1 MSFREKIAW
10 ISLLTTVGVWGFY
23 FARVVPALTSG
34 DSGPWQMALFVEC
47 VVFTV
52 IVQAVLTTATAIG
65 APREARAPADEREA
79 RIAGRATVI
88 AYTILLGLVLCVACA
103 TPFVLGMTLKVEG
116 MTYVSLSSRG
126 DPTVIVANGIL
137 LAVVVAELVRSS
149 ATLTFYR
156 LGRAV

>member
-10 ISLLTTVGVWGFY
+10 ISLLTTVSVWGFY
-23 FARVVPALTSG
+23 FARVGPALVGG
-34 DSGPWQMALFVEC
+34 DAGPWQMALFVEC
-47 VVFTV
+47 VLFTV
-52 IVQAVLTTATAIG
+52 VAQVVLITVTAVG
-65 APREARAPADEREA
+65 APREAGAPADEREV
-79 RIAGRATVI
+79 RIAARATVV
-88 AYTILLGLVLCVACA
+88 AYAILLALVLCVACA

-156 LGRAV
+156 LGRAF